1 MDNTTIQLLLRF
13 GINALAVYFI
23 VGLLHYRLY
32 KKSEYIFT
40 YVIFNLLIFLLSY
53 VLQNNQMSMGAAF
66 GLFAVFSI
74 IRYRTEDIS
83 ARDMTYLFIVI
94 ALGLLNAV
102 HSITAAG
109 SGVGSDIL
117 STSYIIQL
125 GIINLLIV
133 VLSWVLE
140 SSIMMKRESV
150 QTVQYE
156 NIANIK
162 PENRAILLADLS
174 ERTGLTVHRVEIGK
188 IDFLR
193 DTANVKIYYYA
204 TPTA

>member
-1 MDNTTIQLLLRF
+1 
-13 GINALAVYFI
+13 
-23 VGLLHYRLY
+23 LY

-40 YVIFNLLIFLLSY
+40 YVIFNILIFLLSF

-74 IRYRTEDIS
+74 IRYRTEDIT

-102 HSITAAG
+102 HGLKLADSAAFDTALLTQM
-109 SGVGSDIL
+109 VVINV
-117 STSYIIQL
+117 II
-125 GIINLLIV
+125 IV
-133 VLSWVLE
+133 LAWILE
-140 SSIMMKRESV
+140 SSVLMKRELV

-162 PENRAILLADLS
+162 PENRQVLLDDLS
-174 ERTGLTVHRVEIGK
+174 MRTGLKVHRVEIGK

-193 DTANVKIYYYA
+193 DTATVKIYYYSA
-204 TPTA
+204 QEYQR

>member
-1 MDNTTIQLLLRF
+1 MDLSLLIRL
-13 GINALAVYFI
+13 GIDTLSVFFI

-40 YVIFNLLIFLLSY
+40 YVIFNILIFLLSF

-74 IRYRTEDIS
+74 IRYRTEDIT

-102 HSITAAG
+102 HGLKLADSAAFDTALLTQM
-109 SGVGSDIL
+109 VVINV
-117 STSYIIQL
+117 II
-125 GIINLLIV
+125 IV
-133 VLSWVLE
+133 LAWILE
-140 SSIMMKRESV
+140 SSVLMKRELV

-162 PENRAILLADLS
+162 PENRQVLLDDLS
-174 ERTGLTVHRVEIGK
+174 MRTGLKVHRVEIGK

-193 DTANVKIYYYA
+193 DTATVKIYYYSA
-204 TPTA
+204 QEYQR